1 MLNRLQAIGRGARG
15 QTRGSDA
22 REEQRTTARPVS
34 QADSVLLLVPSGGGM
49 AFQVY
54 AVESEAAAAA
64 FVQKTYPQLAEKSIT
79 FRPRAAPPTRYA
91 GDDAEALVLVADSQ
105 RPGMV
110 YVSSFE
116 EMEDARSF
124 LKFEEQNGQ
133 DMSLVT
139 TYWGVP
145 QPVAGIFRAP
155 PGPGTVEPVTVGK
168 TQAPATVSPVHFE
181 AGRKLKATAPASA
194 TVPAQKEGLVDAIRN
209 WPGWA
214 TVRARMIA
222 VSVLDTDV
230 YHVIQKDPIASSQ
243 ARAIVVAAATA
254 GGVGALWFGPAAVI
268 TYAVMGVAGW
278 LVCAYLTYWV
288 GTTLFTGRRSNESKT
303 WLFQLLAFAHA
314 PRLLLFLGLFVGLA
328 MPAFG
333 LVLAIGAFV
342 WALLASVPAV
352 EETLELDQ
360 QSALL
365 SAMTGW
371 MAMFALAV
379 AAPLLIV

>member
-1 MLNRLQAIGRGARG
+1 MLNRLQAIGRGAWG

-22 REEQRTTARPVS
+22 REEPRATARPVS
-34 QADSVLLLVPSGGGM
+34 PADSVLLLVPSGGGM
-49 AFQVY
+49 GFQLF
-54 AVESEAAAAA
+54 AVESEGAAAA
-64 FVQKTYPQLAEKSIT
+64 FVQKEYPQLAEKSIT
-79 FRPRAAPPTRYA
+79 FRPRAAQPARYA

-116 EMEDARSF
+116 EMEAAHSF
-124 LKFEEQNGQ
+124 LKFEEENGQ

-155 PGPGTVEPVTVGK
+155 SGGGAVEPVTVGK
-168 TQAPATVSPVHFE
+168 IQPSATVTPVHFE
-181 AGRKLKATAPASA
+181 TDRQVKATARASA
-194 TVPAQKEGLVDAIRN
+194 AVPAQREGLAGAIRN

-214 TVRARMIA
+214 TVRARMMA

-230 YHVIQKDPIASSQ
+230 YHVIQKDPLASSQ
-243 ARAIVVAAATA
+243 ARAIVAATA
-254 GGVGALWFGPAAVI
+254 AASGVGALWFGPVAVI
-268 TYAVMGVAGW
+268 TYALMGLAGW
-278 LVCAYLTYWV
+278 LLCAYLTYWV
-288 GTTLFTGRRSNESKT
+288 GTTLFTGRRSEETKV

-314 PRLLLFLGLFVGLA
+314 PRLLLFLGLVLGLA
-328 MPAFG
+328 MPGLG

-371 MAMFALAV
+371 MAMFALAQ

>member
-15 QTRGSDA
+15 QTRGSGA
-22 REEQRTTARPVS
+22 RDEPRGTARPVS
-34 QADSVLLLVPSGGGM
+34 PADSVLLLVPFGGGM
-49 AFQVY
+49 AFQLF

-64 FVQKTYPQLAEKSIT
+64 FVQKEYPQLAEKSIT
-79 FRPRAAPPTRYA
+79 FRPRAAQSGRYA
-91 GDDAEALVLVADSQ
+91 GDDAEALVLVADSE

-116 EMEDARSF
+116 EMEAAQSF
-124 LKFEEQNGQ
+124 LRFEEKNGM

-155 PGPGTVEPVTVGK
+155 AGAGAVEPVTVAK
-168 TQAPATVSPVHFE
+168 VQPSATATPVHFE
-181 AGRKLKATAPASA
+181 TVKQGKPAARTTAA
-194 TVPAQKEGLVDAIRN
+194 VPAQREGILDAIRS
-209 WPGWA
+209 WTGWD
-214 TVRARMIA
+214 TLRARIVA
-222 VSVLDTDV
+222 VSVLNTDV
-230 YHVIQKDPIASSQ
+230 YHDIQKDPIASSQ
-243 ARAIVVAAATA
+243 ARAIVAATAAA
-254 GGVGALWFGPAAVI
+254 GGVGALWFGPLAVI
-268 TYAVMGVAGW
+268 TYALMGVLGW

-288 GTTLFTGRRSNESKT
+288 GTKLFTGRQSDESKL

-328 MPAFG
+328 MPGLG

-342 WALLASVPAV
+342 WALWASVPAV

-371 MAMFALAV
+371 MAMFALAQ
-379 AAPLLIV
+379 AAPLLIT

>member
-1 MLNRLQAIGRGARG
+1 
-15 QTRGSDA
+15 
-22 REEQRTTARPVS
+22 
-34 QADSVLLLVPSGGGM
+34 M
-49 AFQVY
+49 AFQLF

-64 FVQKTYPQLAEKSIT
+64 FVQKEYPQLAEKSIT
-79 FRPRAAPPTRYA
+79 FRPRAAQPKRYA
-91 GDDAEALVLVADSQ
+91 GDEGEALVLVADSE

-116 EMEDARSF
+116 EMEAAQSF
-124 LKFEEQNGQ
+124 LKFEEENGQ

-139 TYWGVP
+139 AYWGVP

-155 PGPGTVEPVTVGK
+155 SGGGAVEPVTVGRVQPSGAV
-168 TQAPATVSPVHFE
+168 TPVHFE
-181 AGRKLKATAPASA
+181 TVQQGKATARTSA
-194 TVPAQKEGLVDAIRN
+194 AVPAQEEGLVDAVRN

-214 TVRARMIA
+214 TVRARMSA

-230 YHVIQKDPIASSQ
+230 YHVIQKDPIAPSQ
-243 ARAIVVAAATA
+243 ARAIVAATAAA
-254 GGVGALWFGPAAVI
+254 GGVGALWFGPVAVI
-268 TYAVMGVAGW
+268 TYALMGLAGW
-278 LVCAYLTYWV
+278 MVCAYLTYWV
-288 GTTLFTGRRSNESKT
+288 GTTLFTGRRSDESKV

-314 PRLLLFLGLFVGLA
+314 PRLLLFLGLFLGLA
-328 MPAFG
+328 MPGLG

-371 MAMFALAV
+371 MAMFALAQ